1 MNIVLNCSGDAA
13 VKRNFTTY
21 TGAGGRIP
29 LDRITLK
36 LLLLPYEQTSFY

>member
-21 TGAGGRIP
+21 TGAGGKNS
-29 LDRITLK
+29 T
-36 LLLLPYEQTSFY
+36 